1 MGKKQLFFLLI
12 CLFPMMALNAQKAGR
27 HEISADVT
35 AQGLV
40 GYNNTYRWY
49 EGVDLKGVLHVD
61 NNDFYLNLEA
71 LTPDVYSVGLSVRP
85 NIELCR
91 NGFGYI
97 DVSLHSRFFVSY
109 KVYEYVYSA
118 SMGFKMRHF
127 DVQLGLFT
135 KVIDGFNRDWDALEF
150 TLTEAF
156 NFLYKLRISVMGF
169 DNPWDI
175 YLAGA
180 NFNEFEYERMWS
192 PLFSLGGRWDF
203 KERWS
208 AVAEGTLKPAGMFHG
223 AVKFYEA
230 VLRIGITYRL

>member
-1 MGKKQLFFLLI
+1 MGKKQLVFLLI
-12 CLFPMMALNAQKAGR
+12 CLFPMMALKAQKTGR

-71 LTPDVYSVGLSVRP
+71 LTANVYSVGLSVRP

-135 KVIDGFNRDWDALEF
+135 KVIDGFNRDWDAVEF

>member
-1 MGKKQLFFLLI
+1 MGKKQLVFLLI
-12 CLFPMMALNAQKAGR
+12 CLFPMMALKAQKTGR

-71 LTPDVYSVGLSVRP
+71 LTPNVYSVGLSVSP

-208 AVAEGTLKPAGMFHG
+208 AVAEGTMKPAGMFHG